1 MFDKI
6 AEYVTAE
13 QLMTWLAIA
22 VLVGILIYK
31 EWPGIKERVSAAPV
45 KELISREVGKTLSAK
60 IDNLA
65 NEMKEVNDKLDRDYT
80 RLNDLEKW
88 QRKMKDITKESAE
101 ERALMIEGILAVIDG
116 LQQLGANGSTTK
128 TRDKINEFINR
139 SAHKV
144 DEI

>member
-1 MFDKI
+1 MLGKI
-6 AEYVTAE
+6 AEYVTGE
-13 QLMTWLAIA
+13 QLVTWLAIA
-22 VLVGILIYK
+22 ALVGFLIYK
-31 EWPGIKERVSAAPV
+31 EWPGLKDRVSAAPV
-45 KELISREVGKTLSAK
+45 KELITREVGKSLSVK

-65 NEMKEVNDKLDRDYT
+65 KEMKEVNDKLDRDYA

>member
-65 NEMKEVNDKLDRDYT
+65 NEMKEVNDKLDRDYA